1 MMHYK
6 EMFEKWMNSKVVD
19 EETKMELSA
28 LSGNVAELE
37 SRFSSMLDF
46 GTAGLRGTMGA
57 GLNKM
62 NVYTVRYATQGLSDL
77 ILANG
82 EEAAK
87 RGVCIAY
94 DSRIHSEDFAWEA
107 ACTLS
112 ANGIS
117 VYLFDE
123 LRPTPELSFAIREFG
138 AIAGINVTASHNP
151 KEYNGYKVYWE
162 DGAQLPPQHAKQISD
177 RLSEIDIFDDVKTC
191 SKEAALNNKLITVIG
206 KEFDEKYIA
215 NVLGESVGKQYVEQA
230 ADDFKMIYT
239 PIHGT
244 GYRLVPEVLQRLG
257 IKHLL
262 TVSEQM
268 QPDGSFPTTK
278 SPNPE
283 EKDALRLGIELAKK
297 EDIDLIVGTDPDAD
311 RVGIAVR
318 NNDGEYVTLTG
329 NQIGVLLLDY
339 LIQSRKANGNLKE
352 NAVVIKSIVS
362 TNMAKSIAEQNGVH
376 LMDVLTGFKFIGEK
390 IKEFETTNEYSFLFG
405 FEESNGYLAGTYARD
420 KDAIVA
426 SMLIAEMACYYHLKQ
441 MNLYEA
447 LNVLFEK
454 YGFFEEQCVSITIG
468 GLNGLET
475 MKSIMSSLRHNPPTA
490 FAGLEI
496 AKVRDYQSG
505 KVVNLVNGEE
515 QDTGLPNA
523 DVLFYEL
530 KDGSAVIVRPSGTE
544 PKLKLYIM
552 VKADSKAEAA
562 KKKEELVQ
570 DSKALI
576 GKLSE
581 NDIRI

>member
-1 MMHYK
+1 MSNYK
-6 EMFEKWMNSKVVD
+6 EMYENWMNSNVVD
-19 EETKMELSA
+19 EETKLELLA
-28 LSGNVAELE
+28 LAGNEAELE
-37 SRFSSMLDF
+37 GRFSSMLDF

-57 GLNKM
+57 GLHKM
-62 NVYTVRYATQGLSDL
+62 NVYTVRYVTQGLSDL

-82 EEAAK
+82 KEAAK

-94 DSRIHSEDFAWEA
+94 DSRIHSEDSAWEA

-138 AIAGINVTASHNP
+138 AIAGINITASHNP

-206 KEFDEKYIA
+206 KEFDEKYMA
-215 NVLGESVGKQYVEQA
+215 KVLGESVGKQYVEQA

-244 GYRLVPEVLQRLG
+244 GYRLVPEVMKRLG
-257 IKHLL
+257 IKHLF
-262 TVSEQM
+262 TVDEQM
-268 QPDGSFPTTK
+268 QPDGNFPTTK

-283 EKDALRLGIELAKK
+283 EKDALRLAIELAKK
-297 EDIDLIVGTDPDAD
+297 EGIDLIVGTDPDAD

-329 NQIGVLLLDY
+329 NQIGVLLLDH
-339 LIQSRKANGNLKE
+339 LIQSRKANGSLKE

-447 LNVLFEK
+447 LQVLFVK

-475 MKSIMSSLRHNPPTA
+475 MKGIMSSLRHNPPTA
-490 FAGLEI
+490 FAGIEI
-496 AKVRDYQSG
+496 VKVRDYQSG
-505 KVVNLVNGEE
+505 KVVNVENGEE

-530 KDGSAVIVRPSGTE
+530 KDDSAVIVRPSGTE

-552 VKADSKAEAA
+552 VKADSIAEAA
-562 KKKEELVQ
+562 KKKEQLVQ
-570 DSKALI
+570 DSKTLI

-581 NDIRI
+581 NDICI